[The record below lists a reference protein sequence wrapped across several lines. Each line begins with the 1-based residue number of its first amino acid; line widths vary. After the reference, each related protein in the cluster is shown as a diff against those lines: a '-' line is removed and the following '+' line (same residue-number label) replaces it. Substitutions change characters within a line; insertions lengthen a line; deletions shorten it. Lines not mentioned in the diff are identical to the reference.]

1 MNIQQVFLVDLAAKE
16 AVDKTVYTDEK
27 NAGLHSEKVFLR
39 ATAGEVGL
47 TFKAEFTL
55 HGEPYEFPED
65 AAFSVWYEGSSG
77 AGNYTQINGHS
88 PFALEGNV
96 LQIEVIQQM
105 ISVPGGGTLGVLA
118 HGRDGEIRKLFQLT
132 YITDEIP
139 GYGSDKA
146 EDYFTAFSEAVKN
159 AMDSADLAVQ
169 SAEQASD
176 AAAAFTTDA
185 SLCADGVAA
194 DAAAVGAAL
203 AGKAPLAL
211 GAPHNYL
218 DNSDFRN
225 PVNQRGLSEYSIVG
239 NGYTVDRWFAYQTGV
254 TVQVWVMDGYIRVET
269 NNVSGTA
276 TLSQRFAKDVL
287 SPNKTYT
294 FAYMNTDGEIT
305 IKYNPVNF
313 DNASLDYVQISLGS
327 NQAIELVW
335 AALYEGEYTTETLPD
350 YKPKGYA
357 AELAECQRYFWCF
370 PNGGGSYALLGIG
383 TGVTG
388 TNTVQMLV
396 QYPQTMRVYP
406 TLTFTGALRLVSNDW
421 RHAFTVSNIE
431 VDGNGGSLSGAALVV
446 STESDLTAGTVYYL
460 SRKNDTTAKLFF
472 SADL

>member
-1 MNIQQVFLVDLAAKE
+1 MNIQQVFLVDIAAKE
-16 AVDKTVYTDEK
+16 AVDKTVYIDEK
-27 NAGLHSEKVFLR
+27 KVALNSEKVFLR
-39 ATAGEVGL
+39 TTAGEVGV
-47 TFKAEFTL
+47 TFKAIL
-55 HGEPYEFPED
+55 MMRGEPFVVGQD
-65 AAFSVWYEGSSG
+65 TTLSVWYEGSSG
-77 AGNYTQINGHS
+77 AGNYTQIGDHT
-88 PFALEGNV
+88 PFVVEGNE
-96 LQIEVIQQM
+96 LQVEVIEQM

-118 HGRDGEIRKLFQLT
+118 HGKNGEVRKLFQLT
-132 YITDEIP
+132 YITDDVP
-139 GYGSDKA
+139 GYGSDA
-146 EDYFTAFSEAVKN
+146 AQDYFTAFSESVKN
-159 AMDSADLAVQ
+159 AMDSAERAAQ
-169 SAEQASD
+169 SAEQAME
-176 AAAAFTTDA
+176 AAEVLTTDTTLTKE
-185 SLCADGVAA
+185 SSAA

-239 NGYTVDRWFAYQTGV
+239 NGYTIDRWFAYQTGV

-276 TLSQRFAKDVL
+276 TLSQRFAKGVL

-421 RHAFTVSNIE
+421 RHAYTVSDIE
-431 VDGNGGSLSGAALVV
+431 IDGNGVSLSGAALVV
-446 STESDLTAGTVYYL
+446 STESDLTAGVAYFL
-460 SRKNDTTAKLFF
+460 SQKNDTTAKLFF